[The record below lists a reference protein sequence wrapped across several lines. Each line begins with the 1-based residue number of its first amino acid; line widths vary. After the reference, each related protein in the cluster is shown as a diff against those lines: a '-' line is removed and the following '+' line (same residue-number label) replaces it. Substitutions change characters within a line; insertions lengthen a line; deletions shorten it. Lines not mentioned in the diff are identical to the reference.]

1 MFLATKDVTTT
12 KNGQVQG
19 KVSIFQHVQNA
30 YFHYL

>member
-1 MFLATKDVTTT
+1 MFLATTEGITK

-19 KVSIFQHVQNA
+19 RVSIFQHVQNA